1 MLKLGIPAPRFRLL
15 DTNDHATSLADYQGS
30 KNLVLV
36 FLRGFS

>member
-15 DTNDHATSLADYQGS
+15 DTSDHDASLADYQGS